1 MNTDT
6 ESSARIGHR
15 AIGLEHPAAVLP
27 PDAELV
33 SMIWVDDARLSR
45 ECLVSAVLAAQPH
58 FVIQAVETVEECFH
72 HAGSEPELLVYYSH
86 AEETV
91 DLRTIEAI
99 HTAHPLARLVVL
111 SDASTLASG
120 LVRDILSLGVAGFIL
135 TRRTG
140 LQMVVS
146 AISLVHSGG
155 TFVPRDFLFMESLP
169 LHPSGVRRAG
179 DSGKL
184 TQREIA
190 VLDLIRLGQP
200 NKLIAEGLGMS
211 ASTVKVH
218 VRNIMQ
224 KMGVAN
230 RTQVALTADQFLGS
244 DRQR

>member
-1 MNTDT
+1 
-6 ESSARIGHR
+6 
-15 AIGLEHPAAVLP
+15 
-27 PDAELV
+27 
-33 SMIWVDDARLSR
+33 
-45 ECLVSAVLAAQPH
+45 
-58 FVIQAVETVEECFH
+58 
-72 HAGSEPELLVYYSH
+72 
-86 AEETV
+86 
-91 DLRTIEAI
+91 
-99 HTAHPLARLVVL
+99 
-111 SDASTLASG
+111 
-120 LVRDILSLGVAGFIL
+120 
-135 TRRTG
+135 
-140 LQMVVS
+140 
-146 AISLVHSGG
+146 
-155 TFVPRDFLFMESLP
+155 